1 MTSVSYVL
9 ANFLK
14 YAALIGYVA
23 VFFLSTTEI
32 SHLPTFVLAAG
43 VTFLSL
49 LRSPFSDYIFNW
61 SLFSL
66 LVYMLITYHEMD
78 GCILDNCEQPKDA
91 ALISIISTILAWTSV
106 NDRKIKKQIE
116 DETPPIKVAE
126 AVEVLSKG
134 SDVPKIRS
142 VRNDMPTV
150 PPFPK
155 LHWV

>member
-9 ANFLK
+9 SKFLK
-14 YAALIGYVA
+14 FAALIGYVV
-23 VFFLSTTEI
+23 VFFLSTTKI
-32 SHLPTFVLAAG
+32 SHLPTFVPAAG

-49 LRSPFSDYIFNW
+49 FRSPFSDYIFNW

-78 GCILDNCEQPKDA
+78 GCILDKCEQPKDA
-91 ALISIISTILAWTSV
+91 ALISIISTIVAWTSV
-106 NDRKIKKQIE
+106 NDRKIKKPKE

-134 SDVPKIRS
+134 SDIPKIKLPPK
-142 VRNDMPTV
+142 DMPSV